1 MSAAYS
7 ITLYDISIKF
17 CYIFFYFYLISYNNR
32 MKQRSLFDVISPVMT
47 GPSSSHTAG
56 AVRLGFLARN
66 IYKEMPKKV
75 TFRLYNSFAQT
86 GKGHGT
92 DKGLLAG
99 LLGYHVD
106 SREIKHIFD
115 LPVSREIEYFYKFEQ
130 NIDRHP
136 NAVDFVLEG
145 RINMTISGNSVGA
158 GNVEITKID
167 DFAAKISGEYNTLL
181 LFYKDKPG
189 MISKVSTLIQNE
201 NINIAS
207 LDCDRNARG
216 QTASMCICLDGG
228 IPENIIKSIEK
239 IDDVYFV
246 RNVRKLEA

>member
-1 MSAAYS
+1 
-7 ITLYDISIKF
+7 
-17 CYIFFYFYLISYNNR
+17 
-32 MKQRSLFDVISPVMT
+32 MKQRSLFDVISPIMT

-56 AVRLGFLARN
+56 AVRLGLLARN
-66 IYKEMPKKV
+66 IYKETPDKV
-75 TFRLYNSFAQT
+75 TFKLYNSFART

-99 LLGYHVD
+99 LLGCRVD
-106 SREIKHIFD
+106 SENIKNIFD
-115 LPVSREIEYFYKFEQ
+115 SEMAKNIKYSYEYEQ

-136 NAVDFVLEG
+136 NAVDFIFEG
-145 RINMTISGNSVGA
+145 RVNMTISGNSVGA
-158 GNVEITKID
+158 GNVEIVKID

-207 LDCDRNARG
+207 LGCDRNARG
-216 QTASMCICLDGG
+216 QTASMCICLDSE
-228 IPENIIKSIEK
+228 IPENIMRSIEK

>member
-1 MSAAYS
+1 
-7 ITLYDISIKF
+7 
-17 CYIFFYFYLISYNNR
+17 
-32 MKQRSLFDVISPVMT
+32 MKQRSLFDVISPIMT

-56 AVRLGFLARN
+56 AVRLGLLARN
-66 IYKEMPKKV
+66 IYKDKPQKV
-75 TFRLYNSFAQT
+75 TFKLYNSFAQT

-99 LLGYHVD
+99 LLGFGVD
-106 SREIKHIFD
+106 SEHIKNIYD
-115 LPVSREIEYFYKFEQ
+115 CKEAKGIEYNYEFEQ

-136 NAVDFVLEG
+136 NAVDFILEG
-145 RINMTISGNSVGA
+145 KINMTISGNSVGA
-158 GNVEITKID
+158 GNVEIVKID
-167 DFAAKISGEYNTLL
+167 DFSTRISGEYNTLI

-216 QTASMCICLDGG
+216 KTASMCICLDSE
-228 IPENIIKSIEK
+228 ISNNIIKKIEE
-239 IDDVYFV
+239 IEDVYFV
-246 RNVRKLEA
+246 RNVKRLEV

>member
-1 MSAAYS
+1 
-7 ITLYDISIKF
+7 
-17 CYIFFYFYLISYNNR
+17 
-32 MKQRSLFDVISPVMT
+32 MKQRSLFDVISPIMT

-56 AVRLGFLARN
+56 AVRLGLLARN
-66 IYKEMPKKV
+66 IYEDIPEKI
-75 TFRLYNSFAQT
+75 TFKLYNSFART
-86 GKGHGT
+86 GRGHGT

-99 LLGYHVD
+99 LLGFNVD
-106 SREIKHIFD
+106 SENIKNIYD
-115 LPVSREIEYFYKFEQ
+115 LPAAKNIDYFFEYEQ

-136 NAVDFVLEG
+136 NAVDFILQG
-145 RINMTISGNSVGA
+145 NINMIISGNSVGA

-167 DFAAKISGEYNTLL
+167 DFITNITGEYNTVV

-189 MISKVSTLIQNE
+189 MISKVSTLIQKE

-216 QTASMCICLDGG
+216 QTASMCICLDGE
-228 IPENIIKSIEK
+228 ISDNIIKSISE

-246 RNVRKLEA
+246 RNIKKLEG

>member
-1 MSAAYS
+1 
-7 ITLYDISIKF
+7 
-17 CYIFFYFYLISYNNR
+17 

-56 AVRLGFLARN
+56 AVRLGLLAKN
-66 IYKEMPKKV
+66 IYKEKPQKV
-75 TFRLYNSFAQT
+75 TFKLYNSFAQT

-92 DKGLLAG
+92 DKALLAG
-99 LLGYHVD
+99 LLGYRVD
-106 SREIKHIFD
+106 SENIKNIFNSKE
-115 LPVSREIEYFYKFEQ
+115 VKGIEYFYEYEQ

-136 NAVDFVLEG
+136 NAVDFILSG
-145 RINMTISGNSVGA
+145 KINMSISGNSVGA
-158 GNVEITKID
+158 GNVEIVKID
-167 DFAAKISGEYNTLL
+167 DFTTKISGEYNTLL

-189 MISKVSTLIQNE
+189 MISKVSGLIQDA

-216 QTASMCICLDGG
+216 QTASMCICLDGE
-228 IPENIIKSIEK
+228 IPEGIIYNIEK

-246 RNVRKLEA
+246 RHIKTLEA

>member
-1 MSAAYS
+1 
-7 ITLYDISIKF
+7 
-17 CYIFFYFYLISYNNR
+17 
-32 MKQRSLFDVISPVMT
+32 MKQRSLFDVISPIMT

-56 AVRLGFLARN
+56 AVRLGLLARN
-66 IYKEMPKKV
+66 IYEDIPEKI
-75 TFRLYNSFAQT
+75 TFKLYNSFART
-86 GKGHGT
+86 GRGHGT

-99 LLGYHVD
+99 LLGFNVD
-106 SREIKHIFD
+106 SENIKNIYD
-115 LPVSREIEYFYKFEQ
+115 LPATKNIDYFFEYEQ

-136 NAVDFVLEG
+136 NAVDFILQG
-145 RINMTISGNSVGA
+145 NINMIISGNSVGA

-167 DFAAKISGEYNTLL
+167 DFITNITGEYNTVV

-189 MISKVSTLIQNE
+189 MISKVSTLIQKE

-207 LDCDRNARG
+207 LDCGRNARG

-228 IPENIIKSIEK
+228 ISYNIIKSISE

-246 RNVRKLEA
+246 RNIKKLEG

>member
-1 MSAAYS
+1 
-7 ITLYDISIKF
+7 
-17 CYIFFYFYLISYNNR
+17 
-32 MKQRSLFDVISPVMT
+32 MKQRSLFDVISPIMT

-56 AVRLGFLARN
+56 AVRLGLLARN
-66 IYKEMPKKV
+66 IYEDIPEKI
-75 TFRLYNSFAQT
+75 TFKLYNSFART
-86 GKGHGT
+86 GRGHGT

-99 LLGYHVD
+99 LLGFNVD
-106 SREIKHIFD
+106 SENIKNIYD
-115 LPVSREIEYFYKFEQ
+115 LPATKNIDYFFEYEQ

-136 NAVDFVLEG
+136 NAVDFILQG
-145 RINMTISGNSVGA
+145 NINMIISGNSVGA

-167 DFAAKISGEYNTLL
+167 DFITNITGEYNTVV

-189 MISKVSTLIQNE
+189 MISKVSTLIQKE

-228 IPENIIKSIEK
+228 ISYNIIKSISE

-246 RNVRKLEA
+246 RNIKKLEG

>member
-1 MSAAYS
+1 
-7 ITLYDISIKF
+7 
-17 CYIFFYFYLISYNNR
+17 
-32 MKQRSLFDVISPVMT
+32 MKQRSLFDIISPIMI

-56 AVRLGFLARN
+56 AVRLGLMAKN
-66 IYKEMPKKV
+66 IYKETPEKV
-75 TFRLYNSFAQT
+75 TFKLYNSFATT

-99 LLGYHVD
+99 LLGYNVD
-106 SREIKHIFD
+106 SETIKHIFD
-115 LPVSREIEYFYKFEQ
+115 TNEAKSIEYNYEYEQ

-136 NAVDFVLEG
+136 NAVDFILSG
-145 RINMTISGNSVGA
+145 KINMLISGNSVGA
-158 GNVEITKID
+158 GSIEITKID
-167 DFAAKISGEYNTLL
+167 DFSTKISGEYNTLL

-189 MISKVSTLIQNE
+189 MISKVSTLIQEE

-216 QTASMCICLDGG
+216 QTASMCICLDSV
-228 IPENIIKSIEK
+228 ISDNIIKSIKK

-246 RNVRKLEA
+246 RNIKKTED

>member
-1 MSAAYS
+1 
-7 ITLYDISIKF
+7 
-17 CYIFFYFYLISYNNR
+17 
-32 MKQRSLFDVISPVMT
+32 MKQRSLFDVISPIMT

-56 AVRLGFLARN
+56 AVRLGMLAKN
-66 IYKEMPKKV
+66 IYKEIPNKV

-99 LLGYHVD
+99 LLGFGVD
-106 SREIKHIFD
+106 SEHIKNIFD
-115 LPVSREIEYFYKFEQ
+115 CKETQGIEYHYEFEQ

-136 NAVDFVLEG
+136 NAVDFILEG
-145 RINMTISGNSVGA
+145 KINMTISGNSVGA
-158 GNVEITKID
+158 GNVEIVKID
-167 DFAAKISGEYNTLL
+167 DFSTRISGEYNTLI

-216 QTASMCICLDGG
+216 KTASMCICLDSE
-228 IPENIIKSIEK
+228 ISNYIIKKIEE
-239 IDDVYFV
+239 IEDVYFV
-246 RNVRKLEA
+246 RNVKRLEA